1 MLDSKIKVGIIDLG
15 INNTQSIFNVY
26 QSIGCKVKIIN
37 KKQNLSNYNI
47 IVLPGVGSFKY
58 GMKKL
63 NFLKIKNDIKKFL
76 NKNPKN
82 LLLGICLGMQLF
94 FDESLEF
101 GRSKGMGFIKGKV
114 LPLELK
120 RCKKIPHMNWN
131 TILVEKRSNM
141 FKQFSKKNFYFV
153 HSFFCKPD
161 DKSQIISKKKNNNFR
176 FCSIVNKNNII
187 GLQFHPEK
195 SGNEGKNLLKAINK
209 LI

>member
-1 MLDSKIKVGIIDLG
+1 MLDIKIKVGIIDLG

-63 NFLKIKNDIKKFL
+63 NSLKIKNDIKKFL

-161 DKSQIISKKKNNNFR
+161 DKSQIISKTKHNNFR

>member
-1 MLDSKIKVGIIDLG
+1 MLDIKVKVGIIDLG
-15 INNTQSIFNVY
+15 INNTQSIFNAY

-63 NFLKIKNDIKKFL
+63 NSLKIKNDINKFL
-76 NKNPKN
+76 NKDPKN
-82 LLLGICLGMQLF
+82 FLIGICLGMQLF

-120 RCKKIPHMNWN
+120 KCKKIPHMNWN
-131 TILVEKRSNM
+131 SILVKKGNNI
-141 FKQFSKKNFYFV
+141 FHQFSKKNFYFV
-153 HSFFCKPD
+153 HSFFCEPD
-161 DKSQIISKKKNNNFR
+161 DKSQIISKTNHNNFS

-195 SGNEGKNLLKAINK
+195 SGNEGKKLLKAINK

>member
-63 NFLKIKNDIKKFL
+63 NSLKIKNDIKKFL

-161 DKSQIISKKKNNNFR
+161 DKSQIISKTKHNNFR

>member
-63 NFLKIKNDIKKFL
+63 NSLKIKNDIKKFL

-131 TILVEKRSNM
+131 KILVEKRSNI
-141 FKQFSKKNFYFV
+141 FKKF
-153 HSFFCKPD
+153 
-161 DKSQIISKKKNNNFR
+161 
-176 FCSIVNKNNII
+176 
-187 GLQFHPEK
+187 
-195 SGNEGKNLLKAINK
+195 
-209 LI
+209 